1 MTDEVLLVD
10 RLKANDAQ
18 AWAQIYDRHY
28 QQIYNYLYY
37 QLRGASEAED
47 LAAEVFLRALEAIS
61 SYTPRG
67 LPLVSWLYRIGHNLV
82 VDHLRQ
88 QSRRGQLPLQESLV
102 GDHESSE
109 GLLQSK
115 IEKEELLRALQHL
128 TVDQRQVLI
137 LKFVQEMDSS
147 GVAQVLGKT
156 EGAVKSIQHRALA
169 SLKRVLERTQ

>member
-10 RLKANDAQ
+10 RLKRNDAG
-18 AWAQIYDRHY
+18 AWTQIYDRHY

-47 LAAEVFLRALEAIS
+47 LAAEVFLRAIEAIG

-82 VDHLRQ
+82 VDHLRR
-88 QSRRGQLPLQESLV
+88 QSRRDQLPLQESLV
-102 GDHESSE
+102 WDHESSG
-109 GLLQSK
+109 GLLESK
-115 IEKEELLRALQHL
+115 IEKEELLRALQYL

-137 LKFVQEMDSS
+137 LKFVQEMDNS